1 MSKVCDIC
9 GKGPVSG
16 NSISHAHNVNKRVFK
31 PNLRNIK
38 IDGQQKKIC
47 MKCLNQNLAFQSVV
61 MI

>member
-1 MSKVCDIC
+1 MSKVCDRC

-38 IDGQQKKIC
+38 IDGVQQKIC
-47 MKCLNQNLAFQSVV
+47 MKCLKTLSKV
-61 MI
+61 

>member
-1 MSKVCDIC
+1 MSKVCDLC

-38 IDGQQKKIC
+38 IDGASKKIC
-47 MKCLNQNLAFQSVV
+47 MKCLKTLSKV
-61 MI
+61 